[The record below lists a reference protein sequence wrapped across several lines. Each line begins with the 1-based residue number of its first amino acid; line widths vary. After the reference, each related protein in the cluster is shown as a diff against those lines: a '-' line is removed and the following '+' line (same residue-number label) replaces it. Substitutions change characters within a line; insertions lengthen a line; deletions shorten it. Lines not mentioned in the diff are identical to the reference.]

1 MRVDKKWALAP
12 EEIAQTVYFNS
23 ADLPVNSSEV

>member
-1 MRVDKKWALAP
+1 MRVDKKWELAP